1 MGDKLPEEVRDCF
14 KFLEDNLKILSK
26 IEMDLED
33 EKEDKLVPGMELHQL
48 YDMANNVSEAS
59 KIKHAQYNLIRRQ
72 SDDFV

>member
-1 MGDKLPEEVRDCF
+1 LGDKLPEEVRDCF

-59 KIKHAQYNLIRRQ
+59 KIKRAQYNLIRRQ